1 MEEDD
6 IPLSKERIPL
16 YGICQRTL
24 PQCLCLLRRSR
35 REMICRRDGTHLGIE
50 MGEIRLRICRSR
62 IRIAIKEWIGKMG
75 APNLRRAG
83 EVNFV
88 SLIIE
93 RIDILLKR
101 LLPLDLHRLRH
112 NMCPIGMKR
121 IIDACGNLICRSR
134 IAVFRHPK
142 IAARKHGTQQNKHRK
157 TEPSLHIRTSH
168 ILPAARTNCSQISAY
183 AASTS
188 QTYVRASV
196 SGACARIVRR
206 FVRREARVS
215 GADTSVDAIC
225 T

>member
-1 MEEDD
+1 
-6 IPLSKERIPL
+6 
-16 YGICQRTL
+16 
-24 PQCLCLLRRSR
+24 
-35 REMICRRDGTHLGIE
+35 
-50 MGEIRLRICRSR
+50 MGEIRLRIRRSG

-101 LLPLDLHRLRH
+101 LLLLDLHRLRH

-134 IAVFRHPK
+134 ITVFRHPK
-142 IAARKHGTQQNKHRK
+142 ITTPKHGTQQNEHQK
-157 TEPSLHIRTSH
+157 TAPSLHISTTH
-168 ILPAARTNCSQISAY
+168 ILPAARTNRSRISVY

-188 QTYVRASV
+188 RT
-196 SGACARIVRR
+196 
-206 FVRREARVS
+206 
-215 GADTSVDAIC
+215 
-225 T
+225 